1 MEKLFGFS
9 LEKKPTKPAAG
20 VKSPVAPSEEDG
32 AVTISAGGYYG
43 QYVDIDGISKNEF
56 EQIRKYR
63 EIALHPEVDAAIDE
77 IVNESIISDLNDS
90 PVEVE
95 LSNLEVSE
103 NIKKRIREEFKEI
116 KRLLKFDKKCF
127 EIYRRWYIDGRLYY
141 NKVIDLNNPS
151 KGIQELRYIDP
162 LKIKKM
168 REVKKP
174 KSDMPIQGLI
184 NAQIPSDYG
193 EVNEYFL
200 FNPRGIFTSTSTVVG
215 PSDKQGIRM
224 SLDSITYVTSGLMDL
239 NYNTPL
245 SYLHK
250 ALKAVNQLRMIEDAL
265 VIYRLSRAPERR
277 IFYIDVG
284 NLPKIKAEQYLRETM
299 ARYRNKLVYDAST
312 GEIKDDKKFTS
323 MLEDYWLP
331 RREGGRGTEIQTL
344 PGAQN
349 LGELKDVEY
358 FKKKLYKSLNLPPSR
373 VNEEDTF
380 SIGDTTEILRDE
392 LKFLKFIGRLR
403 KKFSEL
409 FNDLLKTQLILK
421 GVVTLED
428 WNNMEEHIQYDYM
441 FDNHFSEL
449 KDIELMNQ
457 RLNVVNQVE
466 PYVGTYFSREYV
478 KKHILR
484 ETDSGIIE
492 MDDQIKKEKK
502 SGEIEELGLD
512 VDNKLNGKLST
523 PQSASKAKPPSSNS
537 NPVDNKASGTP
548 SLPKKD
554 GFAKSVGKTS

>member
-1 MEKLFGFS
+1 MASDLFGFS
-9 LEKKPTKPAAG
+9 LDKKTKPPSTG
-20 VKSPVAPSEEDG
+20 VKSPVAPTEEDG
-32 AVTISAGGYYG
+32 IVTISAGGYYG

-56 EQIRKYR
+56 EMIRKYR
-63 EIALHPEVDAAIDE
+63 EVSLHPEVDAAIDE
-77 IVNESIISDLNDS
+77 IVNESIVSDLNDS

-95 LSNLEVSE
+95 LSNLKVSD
-103 NIKKRIREEFKEI
+103 NIKNRIRDEFNEI
-116 KRLLKFDKKCF
+116 KRLIKFDKKCY

-141 NKVIDLNNPS
+141 NKVIDLNNPTE
-151 KGIQELRYIDP
+151 GIKEIRYIDP

-168 REVKKP
+168 RVVKKP
-174 KSDMPIQGLI
+174 DKPTNPLVPGNPTSI
-184 NAQIPSDYG
+184 DYG
-193 EVNEYFL
+193 EVTEYYL
-200 FNPRGIFTSTSTVVG
+200 FNPKGFFTSTSTVAG
-215 PSDKQGIRM
+215 PSDKQGIKM
-224 SLDSITYVTSGLMDL
+224 STDSITFVGSGLMDL
-239 NYNTPL
+239 NQNIPL

-250 ALKAVNQLRMIEDAL
+250 SLKAVNQLRMIEDAL

-312 GEIKDDKKFTS
+312 GEIKDDKKFMS
-323 MLEDYWLP
+323 MLEDFWLP

-409 FNDLLKTQLILK
+409 FHDMLRTQLILK
-421 GVVTLED
+421 GVITPED
-428 WNNMEEHIQYDYM
+428 WEQMQEHIQYDYM

-449 KDIELMNQ
+449 KDIEIINQ
-457 RLNVVNQVE
+457 RINVVNQLE
-466 PYVGTYFSREYV
+466 MYVGTYFSREYV
-478 KKHILR
+478 KRNILR
-484 ETDSGIIE
+484 MSDSQINE
-492 MDDQIKKEKK
+492 MKEQMDKEKK
-502 SGEIEELGLD
+502 SGDIPKTTQLD
-512 VDNKLNGKLST
+512 MMTEPPAPAAPPT
-523 PQSASKAKPPSSNS
+523 PAPSATQAKKPSASPKPNS
-537 NPVDNKASGTP
+537 TSEVGR
-548 SLPKKD
+548 
-554 GFAKSVGKTS
+554 KS